1 MRATIKSLALAMP
14 TSLLACSDGGT
25 SAPETG
31 PGIEVAVAPLTLEGV
46 SNPCYGVTVDN
57 GLFETVWSR
66 GAATSNS
73 LCSSQFGN
81 GAGGDISY
89 VGPCDADAPG
99 HTVFLVVENIYDNFD
114 NPVVE
119 GTDWI
124 NPCP

>member
-89 VGPCDADAPG
+89 VGPCDADAPD
-99 HTVFLVVENIYDNFD
+99 HTVYLVVERMDD
-114 NPVVE
+114 LGGNPLVE
-119 GTDWI
+119 GTD
-124 NPCP
+124 